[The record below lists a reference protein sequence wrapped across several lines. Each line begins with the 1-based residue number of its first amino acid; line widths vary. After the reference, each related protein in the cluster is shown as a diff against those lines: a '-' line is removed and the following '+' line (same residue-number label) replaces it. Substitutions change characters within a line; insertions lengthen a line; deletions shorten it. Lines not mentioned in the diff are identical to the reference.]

1 MPVKGKIIGFLLGGW
16 ILNFPGA
23 LLGLWIGHLYDKG
36 LQAQQGGFG
45 RWRQPNKEEQALFLH
60 TVFAVM
66 GHIAKAAGRVTERNI
81 QVATMFM
88 DRMSL
93 TGDVRREAQ
102 DSFRQGKESDYDLNG
117 SLQLFRR
124 ACRGRPDLLRVFLD
138 MQFQAAFANGQLH
151 TAQRQ
156 CLLEVAELLGFSRW
170 EMEQLL
176 RMAEAGHNF
185 SSHQRQQSSGGHG
198 GAYTPPP
205 SRDRLKDAY
214 AILGVT
220 AEATD
225 SEVKKAYR
233 KQMSQHHPDKLAAKG
248 LPPEMMNMAKEKAQ
262 EIQQAWEL
270 IKTERGIR

>member
-1 MPVKGKIIGFLLGGW
+1 MPIKGKLIGFFIGLWLLN
-16 ILNFPGA
+16 IPGA
-23 LLGLWIGHLYDKG
+23 LLGLWIGHIFDKG
-36 LQAQQGGFG
+36 RYIQQAAGFG
-45 RWRQPNKEEQALFLH
+45 RWRAPNKEEQALFLH

-66 GHIAKAAGRVTERNI
+66 GHIAKASGRVTEKNI
-81 QVATMFM
+81 QIATLFM

-93 TGDVRREAQ
+93 QGDVRREAQ
-102 DSFRQGKESDYDLNG
+102 DSFRQGKETQFDLEG
-117 SLQLFRR
+117 SLGLFRR

-151 TAQRQ
+151 DAQRQ

-170 EMEQLL
+170 EMEQFL
-176 RMAEAGHNF
+176 RMAEAGFNF
-185 SSHQRQQSSGGHG
+185 SQQSHRQSSHSGQS
-198 GAYTPPP
+198 YTSPP

-220 AEATD
+220 ESATD
-225 SEVKKAYR
+225 TEVKKAYR

-270 IKTERGIR
+270 IKEQRGIR